1 MSASTGE
8 VPGRI
13 FMTYRREDTAYPA
26 AWLFDRLAGYF
37 GRDQVFKDIDSIE
50 LGDDFVE
57 VITAAVGSCDAL
69 LALIGDR
76 WLSSTGRDGQRR
88 LDDPDNFVRLEI
100 EAALARNVRVIPIL
114 VEGAQ
119 MPRAEELPTSLAK
132 LARRQALEL
141 SPARFDADTRRLLR
155 VLDRTIA
162 EAKERARQDAEAA
175 AERRRVAQ
183 LQLRIRDRAAARDWD
198 AVVAAG
204 DQLAGLD
211 PAAADPDGLASMAR
225 EQIARR
231 RQAEQ
236 AAAERRRRVGQ
247 LQLRIRDRAAA
258 RDWDAVVAAGDQLAG
273 LDPAAA
279 DPDGL
284 ASMAREQIARR
295 QAAGPPAVGAQQ
307 PAGDLQARRGRSPQ
321 ANAGPQGLTPAGQ
334 AVAEPDAGVVP
345 FPGVADHGAAPEAG
359 GGNPALVADVPG
371 PDPGKET
378 TSALGLRGP
387 DPALARPN
395 APGDPRSHIAAPQP
409 DSSRPAPSGTAA
421 APPDP
426 LAPATIDL
434 APIGEPW
441 WAAAPAV
448 AEATGRPAREPGTI
462 GVPGRP
468 PEEPG
473 RPTADAEGP
482 ASAADVRT
490 VASARAARSRFNIYR
505 AQLARHMRRRIVIVP
520 LVALLV
526 VVIGGG
532 LSAWQWTQ
540 SQYYVGADSKGEV
553 TIYRGVNQRIA
564 GISLSSPYQ
573 ATGIRLAQVP
583 TPYQQTLEATNAVSN
598 LSSARAIV
606 ANVRNA
612 VDTCKQAY
620 LDRQAWV
627 ARDNLY
633 QAYEAAAALAAKQ
646 HKKPPAAV
654 ANPGAEPPTAGPVCP
669 PSTVFGIAA
678 TDLVPAAAGSS

>member
-26 AWLFDRLAGYF
+26 AWLFDRLASHF

-88 LDDPDNFVRLEI
+88 LDDPDDFVRLEI

-119 MPRAEELPTSLAK
+119 MPRAEELPASLAK

-141 SPARFDADTRRLLR
+141 GPARFDTDTRRLLR

-162 EAKERARQDAEAA
+162 QAKERTRQDAEAA
-175 AERRRVAQ
+175 AERRRQVGQ
-183 LQLRIRDRAAARDWD
+183 LQQRIRDRAAAKDWD

-236 AAAERRRRVGQ
+236 AAAERRRQVGQ
-247 LQLRIRDRAAA
+247 LQQRIRDRAAA
-258 RDWDAVVAAGDQLAG
+258 KDWDAVVAAGDQLAG

-295 QAAGPPAVGAQQ
+295 KEAEPPAVGAQQ
-307 PAGDLQARRGRSPQ
+307 PAGDLQARRGESPQ
-321 ANAGPQGLTPAGQ
+321 ANAGSQGLTPAGQ
-334 AVAEPDAGVVP
+334 AVAEPYAGLAP
-345 FPGVADHGAAPEAG
+345 FPGVADHRAASEAG
-359 GGNPALVADVPG
+359 GDNPPLVADVPG
-371 PDPGKET
+371 PDPGEEA
-378 TSALGLRGP
+378 TSASGLRGA

-395 APGDPRSHIAAPQP
+395 APGDPRPHIVAPQP
-409 DSSRPAPSGTAA
+409 ESSRPAGSGTAA
-421 APPDP
+421 APADP
-426 LAPATIDL
+426 LAPATIDP
-434 APIGEPW
+434 APIGELW

-448 AEATGRPAREPGTI
+448 AKATSQPTGKPETI
-462 GVPGRP
+462 GVSGRP
-468 PEEPG
+468 PEELG
-473 RPTADAEGP
+473 KPTADAEGP
-482 ASAADVRT
+482 A
-490 VASARAARSRFNIYR
+490 RAARSRFSIYR

-520 LVALLV
+520 LVALLLLLV
-526 VVIGGG
+526 VVVGGG
-532 LSAWQWTQ
+532 YLGWRWSQD
-540 SQYYVGADSKGEV
+540 QYYVGADSKGQV
-553 TIYRGVNQRIA
+553 VIYSGVNQRIA
-564 GISLSSPYQ
+564 GVSLSH
-573 ATGIRLAQVP
+573 
-583 TPYQQTLEATNAVSN
+583 PYQQTGIQLNQVPSPYQQTVKATDAASN

-606 ANVRNA
+606 ANVQNA
-612 VDTCKQAY
+612 VNACKQAY

-633 QAYEAAAALAAKQ
+633 QAYKAAVVVANKQ

-654 ANPGAEPPTAGPVCP
+654 ANPGSEPPLSGAMCP

-678 TDLVPAAAGSS
+678 TALVPVAAGSS

>member
-26 AWLFDRLAGYF
+26 GWLFDRLAGHF

-88 LDDPDNFVRLEI
+88 LDDPDDFVRLEI

-119 MPRAEELPTSLAK
+119 MPRAEELPASLAK

-162 EAKERARQDAEAA
+162 QAKERARQNAE
-175 AERRRVAQ
+175 
-183 LQLRIRDRAAARDWD
+183 
-198 AVVAAG
+198 
-204 DQLAGLD
+204 
-211 PAAADPDGLASMAR
+211 
-225 EQIARR
+225 
-231 RQAEQ
+231 

-247 LQLRIRDRAAA
+247 LQQRIRDRAAA

-307 PAGDLQARRGRSPQ
+307 PAGDLQARRGEWPQ
-321 ANAGPQGLTPAGQ
+321 ANAGSQGLTPAGQ
-334 AVAEPDAGVVP
+334 AVAEPDAGVAP
-345 FPGVADHGAAPEAG
+345 FPGVADHGAASEAG
-359 GGNPALVADVPG
+359 DGNPALVADVPG

-378 TSALGLRGP
+378 TSALGLRGA
-387 DPALARPN
+387 DRALARPN

-409 DSSRPAPSGTAA
+409 DSSRPAASGTAA

-426 LAPATIDL
+426 LAPSTIDP

-448 AEATGRPAREPGTI
+448 AEATSRPAREPATT

-482 ASAADVRT
+482 ASAADGRT
-490 VASARAARSRFNIYR
+490 AGSARAARSRFNIYR

-532 LSAWQWTQ
+532 FIAWQWTQ
-540 SQYYVGADSKGEV
+540 SQYFVGADSKGEV

-573 ATGIRLAQVP
+573 ASGIRLAQVP
-583 TPYQQTLEATNAVSN
+583 TPYRQTLEATDATSS

-633 QAYEAAAALAAKQ
+633 RAYKAAAALAARQ

-654 ANPGAEPPTAGPVCP
+654 ANPGAGPATAGPLCP